1 MEEISSHFS
10 TTHITSRFERVLPTL
25 APFLGRTFT
34 KPAKY
39 LGIIAKHLT
48 YKNMKFFMC
57 MVNVETHKVNVQ
69 GSANSKRIE
78 TGGS

>member
-10 TTHITSRFERVLPTL
+10 TTHITSRSERVLPAL
-25 APFLGRTFT
+25 APFRTFM
-34 KPAKY
+34 KPAEY

>member
-1 MEEISSHFS
+1 MEEISSHF
-10 TTHITSRFERVLPTL
+10 TTYITSRFERVPPAL

-34 KPAKY
+34 KPAEY
-39 LGIIAKHLT
+39 LGTIAKHLT
-48 YKNMKFFMC
+48 YKNMIFFTC
-57 MVNVETHKVNVQ
+57 MVNVETRKVNVQ